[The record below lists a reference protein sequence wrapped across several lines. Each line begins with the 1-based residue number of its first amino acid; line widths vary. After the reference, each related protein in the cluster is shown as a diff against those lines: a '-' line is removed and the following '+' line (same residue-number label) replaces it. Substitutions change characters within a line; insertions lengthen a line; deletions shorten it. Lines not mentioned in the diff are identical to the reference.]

1 MLLCRAFGALI
12 AFMLVVMV
20 LAGASAPGGSAPLA
34 LDERRRRLVRWIAL
48 WVAVLAALTCLTAAF
63 LYSLQHGP
71 DRLGWAIVGAF
82 PLAAAIAAR
91 AWEGLA
97 LRRIS
102 GVSRPPA
109 QQDAASLDGL
119 RNPMIV
125 TLVVALAA
133 AIALAADK
141 IAVQAGAAGV
151 LPALVFLAS
160 AMTLLV
166 SLTLTSVLSELPLS
180 LLPRSRALRWRLLA
194 RLGGAQPLPALVP
207 SLVASVVV
215 LVPRVLGGS
224 RRPGAFM

>member
-1 MLLCRAFGALI
+1 MLLCRAFGAAI

-20 LAGASAPGGSAPLA
+20 LTGASAPGGAAPLA
-34 LDERRRRLVRWIAL
+34 LGERRRRLVPWIAL
-48 WVAVLAALTCLTAAF
+48 WVAVLAALTSLTAAF
-63 LYSLQHGP
+63 LYSLQDGP

-91 AWEGLA
+91 AREGLA

-102 GVSRPPA
+102 GVPRPPA
-109 QQDAASLDGL
+109 QQDAESLDGL

-151 LPALVFLAS
+151 LPALVFLAP

-180 LLPRSRALRWRLLA
+180 LLPRARALRWRLLA
-194 RLGGAQPLPALVP
+194 RLGGAQPLPALV
-207 SLVASVVV
+207 ASVVV
-215 LVPRVLGGS
+215 LVPGVMGGW

>member
-1 MLLCRAFGALI
+1 VLLCRAFGAAI

-20 LAGASAPGGSAPLA
+20 LTGASAPGGAAPLA
-34 LDERRRRLVRWIAL
+34 LGERRRRLVPWIAL
-48 WVAVLAALTCLTAAF
+48 WVAVLAALTSLTAAF
-63 LYSLQHGP
+63 LYSLQDGP

-91 AWEGLA
+91 AREGLA

-102 GVSRPPA
+102 GVPRPPA
-109 QQDAASLDGL
+109 QQDAESLDGL

-151 LPALVFLAS
+151 LPALVFLAP

-180 LLPRSRALRWRLLA
+180 LLPRARALRWRLLA
-194 RLGGAQPLPALVP
+194 RLGGAQPLPALV
-207 SLVASVVV
+207 ASVVV
-215 LVPRVLGGS
+215 LVPGVMGGW